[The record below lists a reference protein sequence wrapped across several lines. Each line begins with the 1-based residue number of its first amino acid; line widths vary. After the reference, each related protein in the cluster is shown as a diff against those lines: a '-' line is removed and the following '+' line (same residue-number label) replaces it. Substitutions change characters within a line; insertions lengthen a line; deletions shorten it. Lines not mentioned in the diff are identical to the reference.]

1 MLVQRVLMPDSGTES
16 RTVLGNDYVPVEPVE
31 RWLAYLAAIERPT
44 IVPTGTAGQSE
55 ASLRPAAK
63 GGAMADWYLS
73 EQARQ
78 AVRAAPA
85 LARERHHTALGPPH
99 LLAAIL
105 QQWDDAHVGGPALLR
120 ACGLTHEQATN
131 LIARLVH
138 GYDDPQAAT
147 PAAEPR
153 PNPALRLI
161 LAQAFRIAA
170 QAHAPYVGTEHLILA
185 VLWLDY
191 GGGLRRQGISY
202 QQAAEQ
208 LATLPHTEQ
217 AVEDA
222 AIEPL
227 EAVAVPTPAAASLAE
242 LARQQAEQ
250 HPIGGR
256 VSTLH
261 YLLALSTL
269 AGAGKLLGELGV
281 SYQAVVERLAEGGAR
296 LVDDRR
302 PEEMPLEGWERFDIT
317 PQEWE
322 VIHPRL
328 KVVLSGEGLWQR
340 GVWFGMNFNED
351 KTRFW
356 VSIHPGES
364 GLTHQQ
370 VLDRLLGGVS

>member
-1 MLVQRVLMPDSGTES
+1 M
-16 RTVLGNDYVPVEPVE
+16 
-31 RWLAYLAAIERPT
+31 
-44 IVPTGTAGQSE
+44 
-55 ASLRPAAK
+55 
-63 GGAMADWYLS
+63 
-73 EQARQ
+73 
-78 AVRAAPA
+78 
-85 LARERHHTALGPPH
+85 
-99 LLAAIL
+99 
-105 QQWDDAHVGGPALLR
+105 
-120 ACGLTHEQATN
+120 
-131 LIARLVH
+131 
-138 GYDDPQAAT
+138 
-147 PAAEPR
+147 
-153 PNPALRLI
+153 
-161 LAQAFRIAA
+161 
-170 QAHAPYVGTEHLILA
+170 GTEHLILA
-185 VLWLDY
+185 MLWLDNAHE
-191 GGGLRRQGISY
+191 LRRQGISY

-208 LATLPHTEQ
+208 LATLPYTEQ

-227 EAVAVPTPAAASLAE
+227 EAVAVPTPAAVSLAE

-281 SYQAVVERLAEGGAR
+281 SYQAVVERLAADGVR
-296 LVDDRR
+296 LVEADDRR

-317 PQEWE
+317 PREWE

-340 GVWFGMNFNED
+340 GVRFGMNFNED